1 MMFLAWPKGLWRPC
15 EVATIGIEWFGS
27 HLDHATVGW
36 KSPSIRLI
44 LTNPVAAMFEQKAG
58 VVEASRLLVSPG
70 GGRGG
75 AEEENSV
82 WTASRYPVGLDLYIH
97 LRVSVRQ

>member
-44 LTNPVAAMFEQKAG
+44 WTNPVAAMFEQKAG

-70 GGRGG
+70 VGEAGLRRKTVYGRR
-75 AEEENSV
+75 AA
-82 WTASRYPVGLDLYIH
+82 TL
-97 LRVSVRQ
+97 